1 MYALL
6 YQCNLFKTEIIVTN
20 HNPLPVYINYYKQAF
35 LFVITRKGFFMNKMN
50 YLKATQENIDQ
61 GLLQINAI
69 SDTNQIPIQNARIEI
84 ANTGNPNEPLEVI
97 ETNADGKTP
106 DITLAAPPLEYSLS
120 PSDNQPYS
128 EYNLKISAEGYEETI
143 ISGVQILSGQIGIQ
157 NIFMSPSVT
166 NQQPYNP
173 TIIGGHTLWEFY
185 PPKIAEA
192 EIKPMGERGE
202 IVLSKVVVP
211 EYIIVHDGAPTDT
224 TANDY
229 YVPYKDYIKNVA
241 SCEIYATWPEQ
252 SIIANILAIVSFTL
266 NRVYTEWYR
275 GKGYDF
281 TITSS
286 TAFDHKWIYQKTVY
300 ESISQTVD
308 AIFANYLSRPNVSQ
322 PILTQYCDGKR
333 VTCPNWMSQWG
344 SKYLGDQ
351 GYSAI
356 EIIRNYYGDDM
367 YINEAEQIAGI
378 PASWPGYDLSVG
390 ASGDKVRMIQEQL
403 NRIAQNYPS
412 IPTIAVDGRYGEGTK
427 NAVQQFQS
435 IFNLPATG
443 IVDYPTWYKISQ
455 IYVGVSKIAELT

>member
-1 MYALL
+1 MRHR
-6 YQCNLFKTEIIVTN
+6 QNLRASQN
-20 HNPLPVYINYYKQAF
+20 
-35 LFVITRKGFFMNKMN
+35 
-50 YLKATQENIDQ
+50 NIDT
-61 GLLQINAI
+61 GFLQINAI
-69 SDTNQIPIQNARIEI
+69 SETNQIPVKNATIQI
-84 ANTGNPNEPLEVI
+84 ASTGNPENVI
-97 ETNADGKTP
+97 EMLETDADGKTP
-106 DITLAAPPLEYSLS
+106 NISLDAPPLEFSME

-128 EYNLKISAEGYEETI
+128 EYNIKVTAEGYEESI
-143 ISGVQILSGQIGIQ
+143 ISGIQILSGEIGLQ
-157 NIFMSPSVT
+157 NIRLTPSVT
-166 NQQPYNP
+166 TQNNYNP

-211 EYIIVHDGAPTDT
+211 EYVIVHDGSPSDT
-224 TANDY
+224 SALDY

-241 SCEIYATWPEQ
+241 SCEIYATWPE
-252 SIIANILAIVSFTL
+252 STITANVLAIISFTL

-286 TAFDHKWIYQKTVY
+286 TAFDHKWMYQKTVY
-300 ESISQTVD
+300 ESISQVVD
-308 AIFANYLSRPNVSQ
+308 SIFANYLSRPNVSQ

-351 GYSAI
+351 GYTAI

-390 ASGDKVRMIQEQL
+390 ASGSKVRMIQEQL
-403 NRIAQNYPS
+403 NRIAVNYPS
-412 IPTIAVDGRYGEGTK
+412 IPNIAVDGSFGEGTK
-427 NAVQQFQS
+427 AAVEQFQR
-435 IFNLPATG
+435 IFNLPVTG
-443 IVDYPTWYKISQ
+443 IIDYPTWYKISQ